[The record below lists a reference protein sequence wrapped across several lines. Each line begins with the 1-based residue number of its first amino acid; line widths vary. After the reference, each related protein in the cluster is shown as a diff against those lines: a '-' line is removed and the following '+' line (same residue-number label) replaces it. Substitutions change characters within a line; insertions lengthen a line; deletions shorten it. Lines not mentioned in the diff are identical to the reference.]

1 MKRRMIS
8 SFEEAEQYLN
18 DTPKFTTKH
27 SIEATREFLEN
38 MGSPDKS
45 MKIIHVAGTNG
56 KGSTCAYLTSILRE
70 AGFHT
75 ALFTSPH
82 LVDICERFNIDGID
96 MSHED
101 FLESFNYIYNMLDWE
116 ALAKDE
122 GYHPSYFEFLFFMAM
137 HYFSKKKVEWC
148 VLETGLGGLLDA
160 TNSVHHKE
168 AAVITRIG
176 LDHMEY
182 LGETIYEIA
191 GQKAGIIE
199 KGAPLIY
206 NDYVPEAS
214 RAIVEAF
221 NRINFSENNENEYE
235 NVYHKVCEKNNEKNE
250 LKYAVGDNLLL
261 MCENKSET
269 VAFSITDGY
278 YKDVCVC
285 LDTVAAYQTENA
297 MLAIRTIEA
306 TGLCEI
312 INAETLTAALKK
324 CHWAGR
330 MEEIIHNVFID
341 GAHNPDGIRA
351 FLETVSRDGLDKS
364 RRSLLFGVV
373 ADKNFY
379 RMLEELVESDLFSEM
394 TITPLHTKRSA
405 DISQLREALAKY
417 DGLTVNI
424 AEDPEMGLREMISSR
439 GNKDDRIIYVA
450 GSLYLVGEIKK
461 AFTDEATACLI

>member
-1 MKRRMIS
+1 MIRRNIT

-27 SIEATREFLEN
+27 SIEATREFLEQ
-38 MGSPDKS
+38 MGSPDKA

-82 LVDICERFNIDGID
+82 LVDICERFCVDGNN
-96 MSHED
+96 MSHDE
-101 FLESFNYIYNMLDWE
+101 FLESFNFIYNMLDWE
-116 ALAKDE
+116 ALANDE

-137 HYFSKKKVEWC
+137 HYFSEKNIEWC
-148 VLETGLGGLLDA
+148 VLETGLGGMLDA

-182 LGETIYEIA
+182 LGNTIYEIA

-199 KGAPLIY
+199 TGVPLIY

-214 RAIVEAF
+214 KAITEAF
-221 NRINFSENNENEYE
+221 EKINFGAEN
-235 NVYHKVCEKNNEKNE
+235 EKNNEENVCKF
-250 LKYAVGDNLLL
+250 AVGENLLL
-261 MCENKSET
+261 LCEKNLET

-278 YKDVCVC
+278 YKNVCVS

-297 MLAIRTIEA
+297 MLAIRTVEA
-306 TGLCEI
+306 IGLCEI
-312 INAETLTAALKK
+312 ITAENLTAALNK

-330 MEEIIHNVFID
+330 MEEITTNVFID

-351 FLETVSRDGLDKS
+351 FLETVSKDGLDKG

-379 RMLEELVESDLFSEM
+379 SMIEELVESDYFSEIM
-394 TITPLHTKRSA
+394 ITPLHTKRSA
-405 DISQLREALAKY
+405 DISQLQDALGRYEGITYHIA
-417 DGLTVNI
+417 DDPVAGLKQ
-424 AEDPEMGLREMISSR
+424 MISVR
-439 GNKDDRIIYVA
+439 TDAGNRIYVA

-461 AFTDEATACLI
+461 AFMDGATACLI

>member
-1 MKRRMIS
+1 MIRRNIT

-27 SIEATREFLEN
+27 SIEATREFLEK

-82 LVDICERFNIDGID
+82 LVDICERFNIDGIN

-101 FLESFNYIYNMLDWE
+101 FLECFNHIYNMLDWE
-116 ALAKDE
+116 ALASDE

-137 HYFSKKKVEWC
+137 HYFYEKNVEWC

-199 KGAPLIY
+199 KGAPLVY

-214 RAIVEAF
+214 KAITEAF
-221 NRINFSENNENEYE
+221 DRVNNCSLN
-235 NVYHKVCEKNNEKNE
+235 EKNNEENVH
-250 LKYAVGDNLLL
+250 KYAVSEKLLL
-261 MCENKSET
+261 MCENTSET
-269 VAFSITDGY
+269 VAFSMCDGY
-278 YKDVCVC
+278 YNGVRVS

-297 MLAIRTIEA
+297 MLAICTIEA
-306 TGLCEI
+306 VGLSDVI
-312 INAETLTAALKK
+312 DAETLTAALKK
-324 CHWAGR
+324 CRWAGR
-330 MEEIIHNVFID
+330 MEEIIPNVFID

-351 FLETVSRDGLDKS
+351 FLETVLRDGLDKS
-364 RRSLLFGVV
+364 KRSLLFGVV

-379 RMLEELVESDLFSEM
+379 SMIEELVEAEAFSEM
-394 TITPLHTKRSA
+394 TITPLHTKRTA

-417 DGLTVNI
+417 DGVNVRI
-424 AEDPEMGLREMISSR
+424 ADDPEKGLRQMIADK
-439 GNKDDRIIYVA
+439 GNNNDMRIYVA

-461 AFTDEATACLI
+461 AFMDEATAI

>member
-1 MKRRMIS
+1 MIRRNIT

-27 SIEATREFLEN
+27 SIEATREFLEK
-38 MGSPDKS
+38 MGSPDEA

-70 AGFHT
+70 AGFCT

-82 LVDICERFNIDGID
+82 LVDICERFSIDGVN
-96 MSHED
+96 MTHEE
-101 FLESFNYIYNMLDWE
+101 FLESFNCIYNMLDWD

-137 HYFSKKKVEWC
+137 HYFSEKKVEWC

-191 GQKAGIIE
+191 GQKAGIIA
-199 KGAPLIY
+199 KGVPLVY

-214 RAIVEAF
+214 KAITEAF
-221 NRINFSENNENEYE
+221 YRVNNCDSDEKCDEV
-235 NVYHKVCEKNNEKNE
+235 NVR
-250 LKYAVGDNLLL
+250 KYAVGENMLL
-261 MCENKSET
+261 MCENQSET
-269 VAFSITDGY
+269 VAFSMTDGY
-278 YKDVCVC
+278 YNEVQVS

-306 TGLCEI
+306 VGLCGI
-312 INAETLTAALKK
+312 ISAEKLTVALGK

-330 MEEIIHNVFID
+330 MEEIIPNVFID

-379 RMLEELVESDLFSEM
+379 RMLEELVEAEAFYEM

-417 DGLTVNI
+417 DGITVKI
-424 AEDPEMGLREMISSR
+424 ADDPEKGLREMISAR
-439 GNKDDRIIYVA
+439 GDNKDKRIYVA

-461 AFTDEATACLI
+461 AFMDEATAV